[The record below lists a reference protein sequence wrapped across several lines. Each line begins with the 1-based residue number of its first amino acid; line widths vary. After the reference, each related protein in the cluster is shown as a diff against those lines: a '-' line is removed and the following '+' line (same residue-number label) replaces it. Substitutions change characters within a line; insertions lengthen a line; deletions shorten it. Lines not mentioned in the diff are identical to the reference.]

1 MLLHRFYI
9 MKVQWSIS
17 WTDCVWVYPLYALLL
32 FGGESESERLDR
44 RDWNHSIFRFR
55 ESLDILS
62 WPSCW
67 THVVVTF
74 FGPSSPLSFWVSPS
88 LSVCVSLLGHPVRL
102 SVGSKLLCEF
112 WVLFICFNLQN
123 VCSFLYIFCFFLW
136 KWIHFEPLQYYIPC
150 HQLTAV
156 GWCDGNYISWIITL
170 FLSVVCAAFYHV
182 LNWTDAATQWNIVFV
197 ACSLYGK
204 CGGI

>member
-32 FGGESESERLDR
+32 FGGEIGSERL
-44 RDWNHSIFRFR
+44 
-55 ESLDILS
+55 ESFDSERVWIS
-62 WPSCW
+62 RWPSCW
-67 THVVVTF
+67 THM
-74 FGPSSPLSFWVSPS
+74 LWLFWSLFPS
-88 LSVCVSLLGHPVRL
+88 LSVWVSLFGHPVRL

-197 ACSLYGK
+197 ACSLYGNMWRDIIY
-204 CGGI
+204 GQ